1 MEAKWPFLV
10 LLIFF
15 LGLTGYVVSRLER
28 TKVMNNWEKRRCE
41 IPVMVGA
48 SFFKPDT
55 DTRSPTEFSVDN
67 FKFCTKQYSDT
78 FLAMIMGPFSWL
90 LGKQVS
96 LTGKSLGIL
105 QTVKQILARL
115 YAGFM
120 TYLNSFLGKYRRGIN
135 GLRRII
141 IYLRMAVQRMM
152 AIAVSTIYM
161 GMTLFRGIIT
171 GIQVIIRVVLIICA
185 IMLAVIIL
193 LWFVLFPVIPI
204 IMSALSAIVAMVVV
218 LGVVMSGALA
228 SEAES
233 KKGGFC
239 MAGETWIPVSPV
251 PKRACQVQVGDV
263 LQDGSRVTAT
273 MEMTGEGV
281 SWYSVDG
288 ILLSGDHLVQGTDG
302 EWHPVHEDPRAC
314 PLPQMERPRVYCF
327 NTTTQ
332 CIPVTGL
339 SGQTLWFRDW
349 EELSA
354 EDEEGHSLWRE
365 RVLQLLNGE
374 ADATEAE
381 ATEADATEAE
391 AIKKAGQE
399 PLEIPLWSPM
409 TEIQV
414 PGGWKNIVEL
424 RVGDEVMD
432 GRTITR
438 ILGKVH
444 GETEASTSE
453 GAGASEAAGATRE
466 WTTGG
471 YQWQDGKWSL
481 CQGSPHLGQRG
492 WNLITESGVFQV
504 RRGDEVIRSRDFTE
518 VGYDQIQKTY
528 PFVLERLRKCP

>member
-28 TKVMNNWEKRRCE
+28 SKVMNNWEKRRCD

-48 SFFKPDT
+48 RFFKPDE
-55 DTRSPTEFSVDN
+55 DTRSPTDFSLDN

-96 LTGKSLGIL
+96 LTGSSLGIL
-105 QTVKQILARL
+105 QTVKKILGRL
-115 YAGFM
+115 FAVFM
-120 TYLNSFLGKYRRGIN
+120 TYLNSFLQKYRRGIN

-161 GMTLFRGIIT
+161 GMTIFRGIVT

-193 LWFVLFPVIPI
+193 LWFILFPVIPI
-204 IMSALSAIVAMVVV
+204 VMSALSAIIAMVVV
-218 LGVVMSGALA
+218 LGVVMSGSLA
-228 SEAES
+228 SDAES

-263 LQDGSRVTAT
+263 LHDGSRVTAT

-281 SWYSVDG
+281 SWYSVEG
-288 ILLSGDHLVQGTDG
+288 ILLSGDHLVRGIDG
-302 EWHPVHEDPRAC
+302 EWHPVKEDPRAC

-332 CIPVTGL
+332 CIPVMGL
-339 SGQTLWFRDW
+339 SGQMVWFRDW

-354 EDEEGHSLWRE
+354 EDDEGHSLWRE
-365 RVLQLLNGE
+365 RVLRLLNE
-374 ADATEAE
+374 ESDKTETHE
-381 ATEADATEAE
+381 
-391 AIKKAGQE
+391 KAGQE
-399 PLEIPLWSPM
+399 PQEIPLWSLI

-414 PGGWKNIVEL
+414 PGGWKTIAEL
-424 RVGDEVMD
+424 VIGDEVTD
-432 GRTITR
+432 GRSVTR
-438 ILGKVH
+438 ILGKVC
-444 GETEASTSE
+444 GETEAGQGH
-453 GAGASEAAGATRE
+453 GAETESHE

-471 YQWQDGKWSL
+471 YQWKGGRWTL
-481 CQGSPHLGQRG
+481 CQGSLHQGKKG

-504 RRGDEVIRSRDFTE
+504 KRGNDVIRSRDFTE
-518 VGYDQIQKTY
+518 VGYDRIQETY
-528 PFVLERLRKCP
+528 PFVLERLRKWA

>member
-48 SFFKPDT
+48 NFFKPDT

-78 FLAMIMGPFSWL
+78 FLAMVMGPFSWL
-90 LGKQVS
+90 LEKQVS
-96 LTGKSLGIL
+96 LTSKSLGIF
-105 QTVKQILARL
+105 QVVKQLVARL
-115 YAGFM
+115 FAGFM

-161 GMTLFRGIIT
+161 GMTIFRGMVT
-171 GIQVIIRVVLIICA
+171 GIQVVIRVVLIICA

-204 IMSALSAIVAMVVV
+204 IMSALTAIVSMVVV
-218 LGVVMSGALA
+218 LGVVMSGSLA

-263 LQDGSRVTAT
+263 FHDGSRVTAT

-281 SWYSVDG
+281 SWYAVDG
-288 ILLSGDHLVQGTDG
+288 ILLSGDHLVRGTDG

-314 PLPQMERPRVYCF
+314 PLPHMERPRVYCF

-339 SGQTLWFRDW
+339 SGQTVWFRDW
-349 EELSA
+349 EELSV
-354 EDEEGHSLWRE
+354 EDEEGHTQWVE
-365 RVLQLLNGE
+365 RVLQMLNGE
-374 ADATEAE
+374 VTEAE
-381 ATEADATEAE
+381 ATEAEATQ
-391 AIKKAGQE
+391 KAGQVSM
-399 PLEIPLWSPM
+399 EIPLWSPM

-414 PGGWKNIVEL
+414 PGGWKTIVEL
-424 RVGDEVMD
+424 GVGDEVMD
-432 GRTITR
+432 GRTATR

-444 GETEASTSE
+444 GETEADSTQK
-453 GAGASEAAGATRE
+453 ADNQ

-471 YQWQDGKWSL
+471 YQWQEGRWSL
-481 CQGSPHLGQRG
+481 CQGSLSLGQRG

-518 VGYDQIQKTY
+518 VGYDRIQETY